1 MVRTVDLSAQ
11 VGVLARSDP
20 ERAPAIV
27 AEIIHRGVRQGL
39 DSFDVMM
46 PLGDLLA
53 GGGPKVIDLVE
64 ALAKE
69 SVAVRRVLWRLVPQT
84 WMPIDEEVRERF
96 ERAAGATTDYTELD
110 EPVPPPQKQ
119 LDADERI
126 IEGWFEHETNRWA
139 FSDMN
144 DLIDEDAPLAWSI
157 TLDLVARATDDEIAA
172 IAAGPLEDLIRKHPA
187 LVWPDVIEKAH
198 TDPRFLHALR
208 CVWVFEDDGDLY
220 HRFRELMETMDL
232 ETN

>member
-1 MVRTVDLSAQ
+1 M
-11 VGVLARSDP
+11 LARSDP
-20 ERAPAIV
+20 ERALAIV
-27 AEIIHRGVRQGL
+27 VEIIHRGVRRGL
-39 DSFDVMM
+39 DSLDVMM

-53 GGGPKVIDLVE
+53 GGGRKVIGQVE
-64 ALAKE
+64 AQARE

-84 WMPIDEEVRERF
+84 WMPIDAEVRERF
-96 ERAAGATTDYTELD
+96 ERAAGATTDYTEPD
-110 EPVPPPQKQ
+110 EPVPSPQKQ

-126 IEGWFEHETNRWA
+126 IEGWFEHDENSWA

-144 DLIDEDAPLAWSI
+144 DLIDEDPPLAWSI
-157 TLDLVARATDDEIAA
+157 TLDLVARATDDEIAT
-172 IAAGPLEDLIRKHPA
+172 IAAGPLEDLIRKHPD

-198 TDPRFLHALR
+198 TDPHFLHALR

-220 HRFRELMETMDL
+220 PRFRELMETMDL